1 MEETFL
7 GMGLD
12 YCLLIISNNLGP
24 FQVII
29 LLRINSFESRLL
41 SKPSVF
47 TEITSP
53 WLDFLFNG
61 YFSYLMATC
70 KVDGGKSQMSK
81 TEND

>member
-12 YCLLIISNNLGP
+12 YCLS
-24 FQVII
+24 
-29 LLRINSFESRLL
+29 LRINSLESRLL

-53 WLDFLFNG
+53 WLDFVSNG

-70 KVDGGKSQMSK
+70 KIDGGNSLPSCQMSK